1 MLIRPAEDS
10 FRKGLEALAAG
21 RGLEALAR
29 FEAAVE
35 LERRFGVARPQA
47 RYLSYYGLCLG
58 YEASRHDEGI
68 RFCREALSLEF
79 YNADLSWNLGRV
91 LLLSGKRREAH
102 DALQKGLAVQPGHA
116 GILREL
122 GRMGARRRPVVQFLS
137 RSNPVNVL
145 LGKLTYGEPAPRVG
159 AR

>member
-35 LERRFGVARPQA
+35 LERRHRAARPQA
-47 RYLSYYGLCLG
+47 RYLSFYGLCLG
-58 YEASRHDEGI
+58 YEASRHDEGV

-91 LLLSGKRREAH
+91 LLLAGKRREAH
-102 DALQKGLAVQPGHA
+102 EALQKGLSVQPGHA

-122 GRMGARRRPVVQFLS
+122 GRMGARRRPVLQFLS
-137 RSNPVNVL
+137 RNHPVNVL
-145 LGKLTYGEPAPRVG
+145 LGRLTYDTPASRAG